1 MEKSIKRLFIQ
12 LRENKSLKFTLDE
25 EEPLSKVKP
34 IFNKNLPFYYFGN
47 FEEKYYT
54 EDDLT
59 NYFNQI
65 NERFDVKLT
74 VKNGFLEFERSFGG
88 NPYHVLIHPSMMET
102 FGFESDILLEHLEH
116 MYTLSSFDPSEMLP
130 NKKIWK
136 KNVIDH
142 MMNYNGQLYYK
153 FYVGNVS
160 DVLKAT
166 KSPTSKT
173 KDNFPQVVK
182 VVSNNISPQ
191 IFNSSYSNDMVVFCP
206 NFKNNDVYYFHEF
219 ESRQY
224 VPLLNSSLTDFEI
237 KLCDEENRQLQLL
250 PGVASFLKLHIRKMS
265 EKRNFNVRLT
275 SASSK
280 AFPNNKSNNFKIKLP
295 NILSLDKRW
304 RVALTSISHPNTF
317 NTFLPEKNTR
327 GIIVKEIL
335 SNKQGLK
342 LFSDTVHT
350 PETITNELIE
360 FFQKHNFGEVKI
372 DSESKLKIKFS
383 RECLVGISNNLLRVL
398 GYNEPLSLTEPVTT
412 MHINTRNTDLI
423 FGTNEDG
430 TDNFTLLFNTPI
442 NVNALRPNYIIAYT
456 NFIESSIIGGI
467 YSKILRVIPVS
478 SKEKGFIISDFK
490 HKEFLELQNTEI
502 SEIEIVLRSHDG
514 AYVYFGT
521 KEDVILNLEFTTDD
535 EIMM

>member
-1 MEKSIKRLFIQ
+1 MENKTSLYIISNGSSEIYPNNTLTHFTNRLPAPIDLEGAEKYEIAVENVGFSTVFRNIQLPETYFFPSFILTNTIRVDEQPIDGQCVFEGKDIEVCLKPKPFTISLEMEKSIKRLFIQ

-102 FGFESDILLEHLEH
+102 FGFQSDILLEHLEH

-191 IFNSSYSNDMVVFCP
+191 IFNSSYSNDNM
-206 NFKNNDVYYFHEF
+206 YHY
-219 ESRQY
+219 
-224 VPLLNSSLTDFEI
+224 
-237 KLCDEENRQLQLL
+237 
-250 PGVASFLKLHIRKMS
+250 
-265 EKRNFNVRLT
+265 
-275 SASSK
+275 
-280 AFPNNKSNNFKIKLP
+280 
-295 NILSLDKRW
+295 
-304 RVALTSISHPNTF
+304 
-317 NTFLPEKNTR
+317 
-327 GIIVKEIL
+327 
-335 SNKQGLK
+335 
-342 LFSDTVHT
+342 
-350 PETITNELIE
+350 
-360 FFQKHNFGEVKI
+360 
-372 DSESKLKIKFS
+372 
-383 RECLVGISNNLLRVL
+383 
-398 GYNEPLSLTEPVTT
+398 
-412 MHINTRNTDLI
+412 
-423 FGTNEDG
+423 
-430 TDNFTLLFNTPI
+430 
-442 NVNALRPNYIIAYT
+442 
-456 NFIESSIIGGI
+456 
-467 YSKILRVIPVS
+467 
-478 SKEKGFIISDFK
+478 
-490 HKEFLELQNTEI
+490 
-502 SEIEIVLRSHDG
+502 
-514 AYVYFGT
+514 
-521 KEDVILNLEFTTDD
+521 
-535 EIMM
+535 